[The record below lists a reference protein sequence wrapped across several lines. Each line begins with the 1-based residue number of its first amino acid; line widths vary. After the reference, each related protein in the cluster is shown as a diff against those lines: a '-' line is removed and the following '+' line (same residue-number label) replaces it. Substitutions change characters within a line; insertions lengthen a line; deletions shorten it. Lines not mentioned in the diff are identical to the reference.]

1 MTRKNGKKTPTS
13 TLPLVGGGIPAPAS
27 QEKARKARE
36 TVRLALHTYREAV
49 RQLREGSIEAN
60 PTKAAVALAEAVT
73 EDLSQS
79 VSAREEGY
87 QAAREAGYCVGHED
101 GFIAAKKL
109 FVPRS
114 LAAGEEVLRRSVAQ
128 VPNDLGIMGRG
139 ETLEE
144 APTQVEGKGRRKKAL
159 TAAQKTVPIDFAQA
173 KSFTVYDEGR
183 RLRFTLTVEDLNP

>member
-27 QEKARKARE
+27 QEKAREA
-36 TVRLALHTYREAV
+36 VRLALHTYREAV

-87 QAAREAGYCVGHED
+87 DQGFAEGQKAPRGGYIGYAE
-101 GFIAAKKL
+101 GFADAK
-109 FVPRS
+109 
-114 LAAGEEVLRRSVAQ
+114 AAGEEVLRRSVAQ

-183 RLRFTLTVEDLNP
+183 RLRFTLTVEELNP